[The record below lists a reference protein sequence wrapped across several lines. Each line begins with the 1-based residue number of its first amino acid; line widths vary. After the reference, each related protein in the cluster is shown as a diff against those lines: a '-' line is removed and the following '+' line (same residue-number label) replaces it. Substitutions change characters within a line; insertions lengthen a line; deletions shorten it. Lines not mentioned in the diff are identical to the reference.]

1 MNISR
6 EFEDNQ
12 GPDGFV
18 HLKFPSAKSF
28 TSTSLMHE
36 DEFTKKIP

>member
-12 GPDGFV
+12 GPGFV